1 MLYSQELLYSIG
13 GDGRRM
19 KENVGVTEKV
29 SVVIPCYNSEKS
41 IKAVVDNVLDILEK
55 SYQCQIIL
63 VNDYSKDNVWSV
75 ITEICACHENVI
87 GLSLARNFGQQS
99 ARMAALGHVTGE
111 YVVFMDDD
119 GQHKAQDILRMI
131 DKLKTGYDIVYAYFR
146 HKKESGFRVWGSN
159 INRKM
164 TDWVMGTPKDV
175 HTSSFFVTRR
185 FVVDKLRDYT
195 NPSPYTFGYF
205 MQITKN
211 IADIEVEHHERI
223 YGKSGYTITKL
234 LRLWMEGFTGFS
246 VVPLRIASIVGVG
259 MAVLGF
265 IWGIYTIIHKLL
277 NPAVAAGYTSLI
289 AVMLFCCG
297 MIMIMLGLLGEY
309 VGRIF
314 MNLNHLP
321 QYVVKER
328 LNVES
333 DMEDK

>member
-1 MLYSQELLYSIG
+1 MEARIG
-13 GDGRRM
+13 GM
-19 KENVGVTEKV
+19 EKV

-41 IKAVVDNVLDILEK
+41 IQAVVENILNTLREN
-55 SYQCQIIL
+55 YECQVIL
-63 VNDYSKDNVWSV
+63 VNDYSRDNVWSV
-75 ITEICACHENVI
+75 ITEVCSCHENVI
-87 GLSLARNFGQQS
+87 GLSLAKNFGQQS
-99 ARMAALGHVTGE
+99 ARMAAIEYVTGD

-119 GQHKAQDILRMI
+119 GQHNAADIPALI
-131 DKLKTGYDIVYAYFR
+131 EKLKIGYDIVYAYFQR
-146 HKKESGFRVWGSN
+146 KKESGFRVWGSN

-164 TDWVMGTPKDV
+164 TDWVMGTPKNV

-185 FVVDKLRDYT
+185 FVVDKLKDYP
-195 NPSPYTFGYF
+195 NPSPYIFGYF
-205 MQITKN
+205 MRITRN
-211 IADIEVEHHERI
+211 IADVPIEHHERI
-223 YGKSGYTITKL
+223 YGKSGYTLKKL
-234 LRLWMEGFTGFS
+234 LGLWMEGFTGFS
-246 VVPLRIASIVGVG
+246 VIPLRIASIVGCG
-259 MAVLGF
+259 MAVIGFLG
-265 IWGIYTIIHKLL
+265 GIYSVIHKLL
-277 NPAVAAGYTSLI
+277 EPAVAAGYTSLI